1 LIHNPESILF
11 AWGQDEEEGA
21 MLDLNMSKESIKG
34 VVDLIRESN
43 VANKKTADLSLF
55 SLSKGS
61 CINLELTDDFT
72 LEYIE
77 VKIGS
82 GKNLGD
88 QDNPFL
94 CEPLTISPM
103 GLNSVNIATPASQNG
118 DFVQIY
124 FNRFEQAA
132 PPRSGIIESDNVG
145 VSFVI
150 KEAQRDEF
158 EAYLNNE
165 LRANAN
171 WVSQFNSTV
180 FGDCTC
186 FRSSCCFY
194 TSQYI
199 VKHSTEF
206 YSPNGNQIVI
216 SRFPRNNAPLIDL
229 QTPVSIPS
237 GFTLGVA
244 YLDARLA
251 EGKPIVVGV
260 YYRERQ
266 IRQQERT
273 AEAQELLNIAQAELD
288 ELNNEI
294 ENVEETQELIELRE
308 EKEQAIEIAQR
319 NFDEVSQKGPFNS
332 VEPTFH
338 YVVVVGKGYDAK
350 QQREYYRFFE
360 VGTSV
365 QSNGT
370 HKQNRFY
377 IYDDKLLGS
386 QGFSSKEYIV
396 TEVRQHS
403 QSGNDCP

>member
-1 LIHNPESILF
+1 
-11 AWGQDEEEGA
+11 
-21 MLDLNMSKESIKG
+21 
-34 VVDLIRESN
+34 
-43 VANKKTADLSLF
+43 
-55 SLSKGS
+55 
-61 CINLELTDDFT
+61 
-72 LEYIE
+72 
-77 VKIGS
+77 
-82 GKNLGD
+82 
-88 QDNPFL
+88 
-94 CEPLTISPM
+94 M

-124 FNRFEQAA
+124 FNRLEQAA
-132 PPRSGIIESDNVG
+132 PPRSGIVESDNVG

-165 LRANAN
+165 LRANAT

-186 FRSSCCFY
+186 LRSSCCFY

-206 YSPNGNQIVI
+206 YSPNGNQIAI

-244 YLDARLA
+244 YLDAKLA

-294 ENVEETQELIELRE
+294 ENIEETQELIELRE

-338 YVVVVGKGYDAK
+338 YVVVVGKGYDTK
-350 QQREYYRFFE
+350 QQREYYRYFE

>member
-1 LIHNPESILF
+1 MIHNPESILF
-11 AWGQDEEEGA
+11 AWGQDESEGA
-21 MLDLNMSKESIKG
+21 MLDLNMSKESIKE
-34 VVDLIRESN
+34 VVGLIRESN
-43 VANKKTADLSLF
+43 IGKKKTADLSLF

-61 CINLELTDDFT
+61 CLNLELTDDFT

-88 QDNPFL
+88 QDNPFA
-94 CEPLTISPM
+94 CEPLIVNPL
-103 GLNSVNIATPASQNG
+103 GLKSGNVVNPPLPGENFI
-118 DFVQIY
+118 QIY
-124 FNRFEQAA
+124 FNSYEQAA
-132 PPRSGIIESDNVG
+132 PPREGAVESDSVG
-145 VSFVI
+145 VAFVI
-150 KEAQRDEF
+150 KAAQKDEF
-158 EAYLNNE
+158 EAYLTNE
-165 LRANAN
+165 LNANAN
-171 WVSQFNSTV
+171 WVSQFNSGI

-199 VKHSTEF
+199 VKYSTES
-206 YSPNGNQIVI
+206 YSPNGNQIALSKFPI
-216 SRFPRNNAPLIDL
+216 SNAPLIDL
-229 QTPVSIPS
+229 QTPVSIPA
-237 GFTLGVA
+237 GFALGVA

-273 AEAQELLNIAQAELD
+273 AEAQELLSIAQAELY
-288 ELNNEI
+288 ELNIEI

-308 EKEQAIEIAQR
+308 EKEQAIEVAQR

-338 YVVVVGKGYDAK
+338 YVVVVGKGYDTK
-350 QQREYYRFFE
+350 QQREYYRYFE

-377 IYDDKLLGS
+377 IYDDKLMGR
-386 QGFSSKEYIV
+386 QGYSTKEYIV